1 VVKGGRERC
10 RRRDLGGQT
19 IDRIYNELFWI
30 QVLGTPGVVIGVR
43 SPSRASKSPASMYNV
58 V

>member
-1 VVKGGRERC
+1 MKTEKTN
-10 RRRDLGGQT
+10 DLT
-19 IDRIYNELFWI
+19 AYKIRIIIDRIYNELFWI